1 MKKIICIL
9 FLITIVISISSKNED
24 VVLIPE
30 KSIRFRIIANSN
42 TKEDQNLKQEIKKE
56 LQTAIISK
64 LNTKNYISTEE
75 NIEENIEK
83 IDDVLKRYNVNYNI
97 SYGENYFPEKTYKGV
112 VYPEGEYQSL
122 VITLGEGIGDNWW
135 CVLFPPL
142 CLLEAEES
150 NFEEVDYKLY
160 VNKILNKFSH

>member
-1 MKKIICIL
+1 MKKVICIL
-9 FLITIVISISSKNED
+9 FLFTIVMLISSKNEE
-24 VVLIPE
+24 VILIPE

-42 TKEDQNLKQEIKKE
+42 TKEDQALKQEIKKE
-56 LQTAIISK
+56 LQTTIISK
-64 LNTKNYISTEE
+64 LNTETYASAEE
-75 NIEENIEK
+75 NIEASIKKVDE
-83 IDDVLKRYNVNYNI
+83 VLKDYNINYNI

-112 VYPEGEYQSL
+112 IYPEGEYQSL

-150 NFEEVDYKLY
+150 NFEEVDYQLY
-160 VNKILNKFSH
+160 VNKILNRFTH

>member
-64 LNTKNYISTEE
+64 LNTKNYISTDE